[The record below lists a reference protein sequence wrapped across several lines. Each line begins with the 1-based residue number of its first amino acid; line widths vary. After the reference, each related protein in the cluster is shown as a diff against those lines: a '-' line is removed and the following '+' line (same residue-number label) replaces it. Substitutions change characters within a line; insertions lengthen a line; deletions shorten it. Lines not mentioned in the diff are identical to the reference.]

1 MRSRDAELW
10 YGTETSWASSGAP
23 VFNDSW
29 QVVAIHRAGAPARD
43 RAGRVLTVDGAPW
56 IDGHDEARV
65 VWRAG
70 VGARAAAIVHCLAT
84 RCGDHPLIEE
94 VLAHA
99 DADASVAIVLPLGSG
114 AEPAMPPKSPAEE
127 HSRLSESAD
136 GAESNGAHPAEAT
149 APGPAVTV
157 TVPLRIT
164 VRTGN
169 GSGREP
175 AVGVNLS

>member
-1 MRSRDAELW
+1 
-10 YGTETSWASSGAP
+10 
-23 VFNDSW
+23 
-29 QVVAIHRAGAPARD
+29 
-43 RAGRVLTVDGAPW
+43 
-56 IDGHDEARV
+56 
-65 VWRAG
+65 
-70 VGARAAAIVHCLAT
+70 
-84 RCGDHPLIEE
+84 

-114 AEPAMPPKSPAEE
+114 AEPAMPPAAPTAPAEE
-127 HSRLSESAD
+127 HSRLSERAN
-136 GAESNGAHPAEAT
+136 GAESNGAHPAEST